1 VEFEWDEAKN
11 RANQLKHGL
20 RFEDVLDVFDDP
32 RGITEQARLVGGEE
46 RFQTIGRSGGLV
58 VVFVVHT
65 QRAKDGG
72 LAARLI
78 SARRASRKERERYD
92 SGNTQDRSI

>member
-1 VEFEWDEAKN
+1 MEFEWDEAKN
-11 RANQLKHGL
+11 RTNQLKHGL

-32 RGITEQARLVGGEE
+32 KAITEQARLVGGEV
-46 RFQTIGRSGGLV
+46 RFQTIGRAGGFM

-65 QRAKDGG
+65 QRAKDG
-72 LAARLI
+72 APSARLI

-92 SGNTQDRSI
+92 SGNTQDRSV